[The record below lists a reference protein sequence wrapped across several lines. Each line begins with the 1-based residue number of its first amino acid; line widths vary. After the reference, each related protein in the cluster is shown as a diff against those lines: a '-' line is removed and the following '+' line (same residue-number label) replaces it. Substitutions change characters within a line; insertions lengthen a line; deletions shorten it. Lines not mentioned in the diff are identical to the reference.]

1 MLADAHEALEC
12 QGGPGGDQIK
22 EYSELLNLKA
32 ELSRRDEIEGRL
44 LERLKDCDME
54 GAQDMEQRVSARA
67 SLYLSRGCMCI
78 CTYVYV
84 YMHEMCICV
93 CVCVCVRVSMCAH
106 VHVYVRVR
114 MI

>member
-12 QGGPGGDQIK
+12 QGRAGGDQIK

-54 GAQDMEQRVSARA
+54 AAQDMEQRVSARA
-67 SLYLSRGCMCI
+67 SLYLCCGFMCI

-84 YMHEMCICV
+84 YTNEMCICV
-93 CVCVCVRVSMCAH
+93 CVCVCMCAH